1 MRVGKQWR
9 EVLVRAGVRDPHL
22 PGPPFP
28 PGPPSSLDP
37 HLCHPQTPALL
48 SRLCTA
54 WTKTFSIPSPFYFQ
68 KLKCQRGLEHH
79 KEHEGA
85 SHNVLYFPPSF
96 PDHISSGS
104 SPAHQLGWTNPGPF
118 PASRV
123 TGVSLEV
130 GDPQESRAYILKPV
144 LVQVSPEPSSSGG
157 GCSPPKRET
166 LQRPGKQIQTTR
178 RPQGLP
184 SH

>member
-1 MRVGKQWR
+1 MEGG
-9 EVLVRAGVRDPHL
+9 AGE
-22 PGPPFP
+22 GWGA
-28 PGPPSSLDP
+28 GPPSAG
-37 HLCHPQTPALL
+37 TPIFTGPPPLPPPNPSAAF
-48 SRLCTA
+48 RLCTA
-54 WTKTFSIPSPFYFQ
+54 WAKTFSIPSPFYFQ

-79 KEHEGA
+79 KEHKGA
-85 SHNVLYFPPSF
+85 SHNVLYLPPSF

-130 GDPQESRAYILKPV
+130 GDPQESREYILKPV

-157 GCSPPKRET
+157 GCSPPKRKT

-178 RPQGLP
+178 GPQGLP